1 MMLKRL
7 LLILSLLFIATNC
20 GSIGTGVGNPPTPS
34 TKTAAALAGLFSS
47 NSDGSVSAALQTAIA
62 NRQVIAEFC
71 NNLTDS
77 PSQVTNSAFTD
88 VGTYGSAEHAIT
100 VAEEDFCTL
109 PDGTTNTGSGP
120 DGVGVFGAFAINTD
134 VQAECTTPEG
144 TITVTMNTGSAG
156 IFRNTD
162 ATTDAPAY
170 FPQIYG
176 NFSLSVDG
184 TEASAD
190 CTMFLLEDQSIDF
203 ASCTDASGVAI
214 EQDSDVT
221 CQVLTN

>member
-1 MMLKRL
+1 M

-34 TKTAAALAGLFSS
+34 TKAAAALAGLFSS
-47 NSDGSVSAALQTAIA
+47 NSDGSLNAALQKAIA
-62 NRQVIAEFC
+62 NRHVIAEFC
-71 NNLTDS
+71 NNLNAS
-77 PSQVTNSAFTD
+77 PSSVTNAAFTD
-88 VGTYGSAEHAIT
+88 VGTYGSTERPIT

-109 PDGTTNTGSGP
+109 PDGTANTGSGP

-134 VQAECTTPEG
+134 VEIACTTPDE

-162 ATTDAPAY
+162 ATADAAAY

-176 NFSLSVDG
+176 NFSLSIGG

-203 ASCTDASGVAI
+203 SSCTDADGVAI